1 VLGTN
6 IAFIG
11 IWMLRIAQGWLTLRM
26 TGSGTA
32 LGLVGTC
39 TYVPI
44 PLVGSFA
51 GVLADR
57 YPKRRI
63 ISTTSICMGL
73 AAMTLGLLDVT
84 GHVRLWQ
91 LYALVTLYGIAS
103 AVDMPTRMSF
113 VIEMVG
119 KESLA
124 NAVALDSASI
134 NTARLIGPAIAGVL
148 ITAIGTGWVITAYAC
163 STAAVIF
170 CLSRIRTADLQPAE
184 LVARTS
190 GQFRS
195 GLRYVRGHPSL
206 RRVFVSLLFVGT
218 FGMTQDTILP
228 LAASHVFHRS
238 AGVYGLFAAAMAS
251 GTLVGALVAAHRAR
265 ASSRVFTGSCLG
277 FGMSWIV
284 VSQLPTQVAFVL
296 ALPVLGLFHM
306 SVVTAANAIVQVEV
320 APAFRGRVMALYLTA
335 LLGGLPV
342 GAPLIGWL
350 AQAAGT
356 RIAALAAGLLTLAG
370 AFGGL
375 YVAGRGTPTR

>member
-124 NAVALDSASI
+124 NAVALNSASI

-184 LVARTS
+184 LVARTP
-190 GQFRS
+190 GQFRR
-195 GLRYVRGHPSL
+195 GLRYVRGHAAL
-206 RRVFVSLLFVGT
+206 RRVFVSAVRRNLR
-218 FGMTQDTILP
+218 DD
-228 LAASHVFHRS
+228 
-238 AGVYGLFAAAMAS
+238 AG
-251 GTLVGALVAAHRAR
+251 HD
-265 ASSRVFTGSCLG
+265 
-277 FGMSWIV
+277 
-284 VSQLPTQVAFVL
+284 
-296 ALPVLGLFHM
+296 
-306 SVVTAANAIVQVEV
+306 
-320 APAFRGRVMALYLTA
+320 
-335 LLGGLPV
+335 
-342 GAPLIGWL
+342 
-350 AQAAGT
+350 
-356 RIAALAAGLLTLAG
+356 LAAGGQPRLPPLGRRVRPLRGGDGFRNARRGARRGAPSAG
-370 AFGGL
+370 K
-375 YVAGRGTPTR
+375 